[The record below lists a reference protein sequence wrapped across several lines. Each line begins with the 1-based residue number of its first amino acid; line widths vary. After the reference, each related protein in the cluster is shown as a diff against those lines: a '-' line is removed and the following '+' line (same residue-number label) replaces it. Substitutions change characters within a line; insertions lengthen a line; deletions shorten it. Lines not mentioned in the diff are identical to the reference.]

1 MQSFSEERKT
11 FIKEHKSFQV
21 EQNIFERKKSFVS
34 EPISNKIQILFTS
47 NIISITSFA
56 SKCRAFSR
64 ECKGLLNSV

>member
-34 EPISNKIQILFTS
+34 EPISNKILFSSHLILFPS
-47 NIISITSFA
+47 PVL
-56 SKCRAFSR
+56 RANAELFQ
-64 ECKGLLNSV
+64 EDAKVC